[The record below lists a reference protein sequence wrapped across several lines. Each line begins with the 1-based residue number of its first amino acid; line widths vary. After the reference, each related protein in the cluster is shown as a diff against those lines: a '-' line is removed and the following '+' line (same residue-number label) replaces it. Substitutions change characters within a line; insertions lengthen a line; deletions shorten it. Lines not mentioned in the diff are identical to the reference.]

1 MSDEPGVDDDL
12 DLSTLDDEDLTA
24 QMLSLIHI

>member
-1 MSDEPGVDDDL
+1 MAEEPLNDEVI
-12 DLSTLDDEDLTA
+12 LSELSDEDLTA